1 MSTQDDSAGLPD
13 GEVDESG
20 AVAGDVDSESVDTAN
35 AEAAD
40 SGDTGTDETASPA
53 EEEELDPV
61 EEMRAA
67 LRRAPGDWYVVHS
80 YAGYENKVKANLETR
95 VQTLD
100 VEDYIFQV
108 EVPTEEV
115 TEIKNGQRKQVQ
127 RKVLP
132 GYILVRMDLNDQSWG
147 AVRNT
152 PGVTGFVGATS
163 KPSPLTHDE
172 VIKFLLPR
180 VEPKQAAA
188 GGKTADAGADPAR
201 RRSRSTSRSASRS
214 PSWTARSPR
223 SRPRST
229 RSTWTHRS
237 SRCWCP
243 SSAARP
249 QSSWRSARFPR
260 SRRNDEM
267 PPKKRKLSAIIKLQI
282 KAGAATPAPPVGP
295 ALGQH
300 GVNIMEFCKAYNAA
314 TQSQAGDVVP
324 VEISVFED
332 RSFTFELKTPP
343 AARLL
348 LKAAGVEKGSGEP
361 HKTKVAAI
369 TMDQV
374 RQIAQTKMRDLN
386 ANDIDAAAKI
396 IAGTARSMGITIKG

>member
-1 MSTQDDSAGLPD
+1 VSTQHDSAGLPD
-13 GEVDESG
+13 GEVIEVSETDEVTAEHEDESPDTESP
-20 AVAGDVDSESVDTAN
+20 AAESDDDTDLDTDSDTDSDIDESDESDDDTVAAI
-35 AEAAD
+35 AE
-40 SGDTGTDETASPA
+40 ETA

-163 KPSPLTHDE
+163 KPSPLTHDD

-188 GGKTADAGADPAR
+188 SGKTADVASGAGGKAAVEVDFEVGESVTVMDGPFATLPATI
-201 RRSRSTSRSASRS
+201 SEVNVDA
-214 PSWTARSPR
+214 
-223 SRPRST
+223 
-229 RSTWTHRS
+229 
-237 SRCWCP
+237 
-243 SSAARP
+243 
-249 QSSWRSARFPR
+249 Q
-260 SRRNDEM
+260 
-267 PPKKRKLSAIIKLQI
+267 KLKVLVSIF
-282 KAGAATPAPPVGP
+282 GRET
-295 ALGQH
+295 
-300 GVNIMEFCKAYNAA
+300 
-314 TQSQAGDVVP
+314 P
-324 VEISVFED
+324 VELAFS
-332 RSFTFELKTPP
+332 
-343 AARLL
+343 
-348 LKAAGVEKGSGEP
+348 
-361 HKTKVAAI
+361 
-369 TMDQV
+369 QV
-374 RQIAQTKMRDLN
+374 S
-386 ANDIDAAAKI
+386 KI
-396 IAGTARSMGITIKG
+396 